1 MQTAFREV
9 FDGLQGQNSLQ
20 AMEDSAT
27 QETRAL
33 GRATELAELR
43 YKEGDISYL
52 ELLDVRRDYYQTQI
66 NLISTHRDA
75 LTNAVDLALALGADI
90 GDASAR

>member
-1 MQTAFREV
+1 V

-20 AMEDSAT
+20 AIQTSAT
-27 QETRAL
+27 QEERAL

-66 NLISTHRDA
+66 NLISSHRDA

-90 GDASAR
+90 GDALER

>member
-1 MQTAFREV
+1 MACRARTACRRWRIRRRRKR
-9 FDGLQGQNSLQ
+9 GRS
-20 AMEDSAT
+20 
-27 QETRAL
+27 

-75 LTNAVDLALALGADI
+75 LTNTVDLALALRRRHRRRRRA
-90 GDASAR
+90 A